1 MKILVAGD
9 GKVGKTLVRQLSAEG
24 NDLTIIDIKPEVL
37 EESMET
43 YDVMAVQGNC
53 AAMHV
58 LEQAGVHEADLL
70 IAATGSDEVNLL
82 SCMTAY
88 VMNTNIHTIARIRNP
103 EYGDQVYMM
112 KRAFALSLTVNP
124 DKQAADEIERLLKY
138 PGFLKREAFAKGRVE
153 IVELKLK
160 SGNKLCNV
168 ALSEMNQIVKCKV
181 LICAVQRQDNVVI
194 PGGNFVLQ
202 EGDRIFVTGTVDE
215 LEHLLK
221 NLGIIT
227 HKVKRV
233 MICGGSRLAY
243 YLSEQ
248 LIRSGIYVQL
258 IEKDHDRCLQLAEAL
273 PQASIIQGDASSQTL
288 LESEGLDQ
296 CDALIT
302 MTGIDETNMI
312 ISLYGEHRG
321 ISQIITKVG
330 HTANNKILDSLAL
343 GSVVC
348 PKELSCSTITRYVRA
363 MKNQTGA
370 AVTVHNIADG
380 RAEAVEFVV
389 DKSTH
394 YDGVPLKNLKI
405 RKNVLLACITH
416 KGKTEIARG
425 DSFFSVGDT
434 VIVVTISGNVIYQL
448 DDIFE

>member
-58 LEQAGVHEADLL
+58 LEQAGVHQADLL

-181 LICAVQRQDNVVI
+181 LICVVQ
-194 PGGNFVLQ
+194 
-202 EGDRIFVTGTVDE
+202 
-215 LEHLLK
+215 
-221 NLGIIT
+221 
-227 HKVKRV
+227 
-233 MICGGSRLAY
+233 
-243 YLSEQ
+243 
-248 LIRSGIYVQL
+248 
-258 IEKDHDRCLQLAEAL
+258 
-273 PQASIIQGDASSQTL
+273 
-288 LESEGLDQ
+288 
-296 CDALIT
+296 
-302 MTGIDETNMI
+302 
-312 ISLYGEHRG
+312 
-321 ISQIITKVG
+321 
-330 HTANNKILDSLAL
+330 
-343 GSVVC
+343 
-348 PKELSCSTITRYVRA
+348 
-363 MKNQTGA
+363 
-370 AVTVHNIADG
+370 
-380 RAEAVEFVV
+380 
-389 DKSTH
+389 
-394 YDGVPLKNLKI
+394 
-405 RKNVLLACITH
+405 
-416 KGKTEIARG
+416 
-425 DSFFSVGDT
+425 
-434 VIVVTISGNVIYQL
+434 
-448 DDIFE
+448 